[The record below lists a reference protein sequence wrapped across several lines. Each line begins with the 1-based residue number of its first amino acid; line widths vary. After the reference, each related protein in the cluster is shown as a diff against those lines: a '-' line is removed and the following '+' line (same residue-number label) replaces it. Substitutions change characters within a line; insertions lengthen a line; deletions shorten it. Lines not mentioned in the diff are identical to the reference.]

1 MSLKDKINADLK
13 TAMLEKKA
21 EDLEVLRA
29 IRAEILKMDKSGLNR
44 EMTPDEETQLLSKQV
59 KLRKEAIEMAEKAG
73 RNDIADKEKKQIE
86 ILQKYLPEQMS
97 KDDAEKIIEK
107 IIADVGAVSAKDKG
121 KVMGSVMK
129 ELKGKIDGSIV
140 QQIVNEKLPA

>member
-21 EDLEVLRA
+21 EELEVLRA

-44 EMTPDEETQLLSKQV
+44 EMTPDEESQLLSKQV

-73 RNDIADKEKKQIE
+73 RMISLTRKNKLKFCRNIFLSRCLKK
-86 ILQKYLPEQMS
+86 M
-97 KDDAEKIIEK
+97 
-107 IIADVGAVSAKDKG
+107 
-121 KVMGSVMK
+121 
-129 ELKGKIDGSIV
+129 LKK
-140 QQIVNEKLPA
+140 